1 VIVNHESPSIAA
13 ASAVAGRI
21 IFIHGASS
29 AGKTTLCR
37 ELQARL
43 DEPFWH
49 YSIDH
54 FRDTGV
60 LPPAR
65 GARGAFAWSRQRPA
79 FIDGFHRCLPAL
91 ALAGNNL
98 LVEHIIE
105 TREWMSSLLRLLAP
119 IDVFFVGL
127 RCPVEVLE
135 ARERARGDRREG
147 EARNDAA
154 IVHTFGAYDLEIDS
168 TLAAGANA
176 RRVIDAWTARTRP
189 AAFERMRAAAPAD
202 FPDAG

>member
-1 VIVNHESPSIAA
+1 MP
-13 ASAVAGRI
+13 GRI

-54 FRDTGV
+54 FRGTGV
-60 LPPAR
+60 LPPPR
-65 GARGAFAWSRQRPA
+65 GDNGAFAWSRQRPA
-79 FIDGFHRCLPAL
+79 FFEGFHRCLPAL

-105 TREWMSSLLRLLAP
+105 TREWMARLSRLLAP
-119 IDVFFVGL
+119 IDAFLVGL
-127 RCPVEVLE
+127 HCPVDVLE

-147 EARNDAA
+147 EARNDAST
-154 IVHTFGAYDLEIDS
+154 IHGFGEYDLEIDS
-168 TLAAGANA
+168 TLAAGDNA
-176 RRVIDAWTARTRP
+176 RRVVDAWRARTRP
-189 AAFERMRAAAPAD
+189 GAFERMRAGLRPEDPGAR
-202 FPDAG
+202 

>member
-1 VIVNHESPSIAA
+1 MP
-13 ASAVAGRI
+13 GRI

-54 FRDTGV
+54 FRNTGV
-60 LPPAR
+60 LPSPR
-65 GARGAFAWSRQRPA
+65 GDNGAFAWSRQRPA
-79 FIDGFHRCLPAL
+79 FIAGFHRCLPAL

-105 TREWMSSLLRLLAP
+105 SEAWMARLSRLLAP

-127 RCPVEVLE
+127 HCPVDVLE

-147 EARNDAA
+147 EARDDASK
-154 IVHTFGAYDLEIDS
+154 VHSFGEYDLEIDS
-168 TLAAGANA
+168 TLAAGDNA

-189 AAFERMRAAAPAD
+189 AAFERMRAGLQPED
-202 FPDAG
+202 PDAG